1 MPSEGAQQV
10 ESLLMTGA
18 HSPCAP
24 RPARGWREGGRPKHP
39 AGPAT
44 KPSHS
49 TSWMAGSS
57 KMAGPA
63 HQHHQLD
70 GAHCIQLL
78 TQGAPIA
85 PSVATF
91 LAFLDPRL
99 PRTLPLSLRHALP
112 LHSPALPGPQG
123 RTPMQPLQ
131 GRALPAT
138 PRSIT
143 CAPHG
148 KDPAGA
154 QHSGSSGRCARQHSP
169 GLAPASIFLRIAL
182 VEECL
187 RGRTLRYQG
196 RGHVTGLDRQRGT
209 VASSGPRR
217 SFQLPGRPQSAR
229 AR

>member
-123 RTPMQPLQ
+123 RQHHYGRAHPQQARDGQ
-131 GRALPAT
+131 GRAGNAEEE
-138 PRSIT
+138 
-143 CAPHG
+143 
-148 KDPAGA
+148 
-154 QHSGSSGRCARQHSP
+154 SGPPDKLSSGDTARRAGMQRA
-169 GLAPASIFLRIAL
+169 LRAP
-182 VEECL
+182 
-187 RGRTLRYQG
+187 
-196 RGHVTGLDRQRGT
+196 
-209 VASSGPRR
+209 
-217 SFQLPGRPQSAR
+217 
-229 AR
+229 